1 MTLTFFLFGKAVGIG
16 TVVRLKQGQVLPID
30 AFNYHSSADEYPILL
45 IDEDE
50 ELLLPHV
57 SDIVEMF

>member
-1 MTLTFFLFGKAVGIG
+1 MTRTILLLGKAVKVG
-16 TVVRLKQGQVLPID
+16 TKVRLWQGQVLPID
-30 AFNYHSSADEYPILL
+30 EFNYDSTADEYPILL